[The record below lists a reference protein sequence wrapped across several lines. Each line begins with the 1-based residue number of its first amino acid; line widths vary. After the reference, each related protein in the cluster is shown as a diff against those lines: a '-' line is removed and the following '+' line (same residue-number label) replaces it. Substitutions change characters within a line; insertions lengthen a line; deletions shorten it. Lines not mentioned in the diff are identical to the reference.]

1 MRTGYG
7 TVSTR
12 TEHVMTAWKD
22 AARGSIRDLLSD
34 PVLRI
39 MLERSSLTR
48 AQFETFLLDQMG
60 SEIAE
65 KRLNRHE
72 MALLRRDR
80 GGISRGSF
88 NRTLKQGRTNV
99 SESIHT
105 MLLLGYCGLLESPGL
120 APFVEA
126 SDRLRT
132 QLEELRKSTGS
143 DKALFD
149 QTVMQM
155 LHDLEQAY
163 HALMGWDRDV

>member
-1 MRTGYG
+1 
-7 TVSTR
+7 
-12 TEHVMTAWKD
+12 MTTSWKET
-22 AARGSIRDLLSD
+22 ARGSIRDLLSD
-34 PVLRI
+34 PVLRA
-39 MLERSSLTR
+39 MLQRSSLTR

-80 GGISRGSF
+80 GGITRGSF

-132 QLEELRKSTGS
+132 QLDELRKATGS
-143 DKALFD
+143 DKILFD
-149 QTVMQM
+149 KTVNQM
-155 LHDLEQAY
+155 LEDLEHGY
-163 HALMGWDRDV
+163 RALMGWDRDV

>member
-1 MRTGYG
+1 
-7 TVSTR
+7 
-12 TEHVMTAWKD
+12 MTSWKES
-22 AARGSIRDLLSD
+22 ARGSIRDLLAD

-39 MLERSSLTR
+39 MLERSSLTK

-60 SEIAE
+60 SEIAD

-80 GGISRGSF
+80 GGITRGSF

-132 QLEELRKSTGS
+132 QLEELRKATGS
-143 DKALFD
+143 DEALFNR
-149 QTVMQM
+149 TVKQM
-155 LHDLEQAY
+155 LEDLEQAY
-163 HALMGWDRDV
+163 RALMGWDRDV

>member
-1 MRTGYG
+1 
-7 TVSTR
+7 
-12 TEHVMTAWKD
+12 MTSWKE
-22 AARGSIRDLLSD
+22 AARGSIRDLLAD

-39 MLERSSLTR
+39 MLERSSLTK

-60 SEIAE
+60 SEIAD

-80 GGISRGSF
+80 GGITRGSF

-132 QLEELRKSTGS
+132 QLEELRRATGS
-143 DKALFD
+143 DEALFNR
-149 QTVMQM
+149 TVKQM
-155 LHDLEQAY
+155 LEDLEQAY
-163 HALMGWDRDV
+163 RALMGWDRDV

>member
-1 MRTGYG
+1 
-7 TVSTR
+7 
-12 TEHVMTAWKD
+12 MTSWKET
-22 AARGSIRDLLSD
+22 ARGSIRELLSD
-34 PVLRI
+34 PVLRA

-60 SEIAE
+60 DEIAE

-72 MALLRRDR
+72 MTLLRRDR
-80 GGISRGSF
+80 GTITRGSF

-132 QLEELRKSTGS
+132 QIDELRKATGS
-143 DKALFD
+143 DKAVFD
-149 QTVMQM
+149 RAVKQM
-155 LHDLEQAY
+155 LEDLEQGY
-163 HALMGWDRDV
+163 RALMGWDRDV

>member
-1 MRTGYG
+1 
-7 TVSTR
+7 
-12 TEHVMTAWKD
+12 MTSWKES
-22 AARGSIRDLLSD
+22 ARGSIRDLLAD

-39 MLERSSLTR
+39 MLERSSLTK

-80 GGISRGSF
+80 GGITRGSF

-126 SDRLRT
+126 SGRLRT
-132 QLEELRKSTGS
+132 QLEELRKAAGS
-143 DKALFD
+143 DEALFNR
-149 QTVMQM
+149 TVKQM
-155 LHDLEQAY
+155 LEDLEQAY
-163 HALMGWDRDV
+163 RALMGWDRDV

>member
-1 MRTGYG
+1 
-7 TVSTR
+7 
-12 TEHVMTAWKD
+12 MTTSWKET
-22 AARGSIRDLLSD
+22 ARGSIRDLLSD
-34 PVLRI
+34 PVLRA

-80 GGISRGSF
+80 GGITRGSF

-126 SDRLRT
+126 SHRLRT
-132 QLEELRKSTGS
+132 QLDELRKATGS
-143 DKALFD
+143 DETLFHKA
-149 QTVMQM
+149 VKQM
-155 LHDLEQAY
+155 LEDLEHGY
-163 HALMGWDRDV
+163 RALMGWDRDV

>member
-1 MRTGYG
+1 
-7 TVSTR
+7 
-12 TEHVMTAWKD
+12 MTSWKE
-22 AARGSIRDLLSD
+22 AARGSIRDLLAD

-39 MLERSSLTR
+39 MLERSSLTK

-60 SEIAE
+60 SEIAD

-80 GGISRGSF
+80 GGITRGSF

-132 QLEELRKSTGS
+132 QLEELRKATGS
-143 DKALFD
+143 DEALFNR
-149 QTVMQM
+149 TVKQM
-155 LHDLEQAY
+155 LEDLEQAY
-163 HALMGWDRDV
+163 RALMGWDRDV

>member
-1 MRTGYG
+1 
-7 TVSTR
+7 
-12 TEHVMTAWKD
+12 MTSWKES
-22 AARGSIRDLLSD
+22 ARGSIRDLLAD
-34 PVLRI
+34 PVLRT
-39 MLERSSLTR
+39 MLERSSLTK

-80 GGISRGSF
+80 GGITRGSF

-132 QLEELRKSTGS
+132 QLEELRKATGS
-143 DKALFD
+143 DEELFNR
-149 QTVMQM
+149 TVKQM
-155 LHDLEQAY
+155 LENLEQAY
-163 HALMGWDRDV
+163 RALMGWDRDV

>member
-1 MRTGYG
+1 
-7 TVSTR
+7 
-12 TEHVMTAWKD
+12 MTTSWKET
-22 AARGSIRDLLSD
+22 ARGSIRDLLSD
-34 PVLRI
+34 PVLRA

-60 SEIAE
+60 NEIAE

-80 GGISRGSF
+80 GGITRGSF

-120 APFVEA
+120 APFVEV

-132 QLEELRKSTGS
+132 QIDELRKATGS

-149 QTVMQM
+149 KAVKQM
-155 LHDLEQAY
+155 LEDLEQGY
-163 HALMGWDRDV
+163 RALMGWDRDV

>member
-1 MRTGYG
+1 
-7 TVSTR
+7 
-12 TEHVMTAWKD
+12 MTSWKE
-22 AARGSIRDLLSD
+22 AARGSIRDLLAD

-39 MLERSSLTR
+39 MLERSSLTK

-60 SEIAE
+60 SEIAD

-72 MALLRRDR
+72 MTLLRRDR
-80 GGISRGSF
+80 GGITRGSF

-132 QLEELRKSTGS
+132 QLEELRKATGS
-143 DKALFD
+143 DEALFNR
-149 QTVMQM
+149 TVKQM
-155 LHDLEQAY
+155 LEDLEQAY
-163 HALMGWDRDV
+163 RALMGWDRDV

>member
-1 MRTGYG
+1 
-7 TVSTR
+7 
-12 TEHVMTAWKD
+12 MTTSWKET
-22 AARGSIRDLLSD
+22 ARGGIRDLLSD
-34 PVLRI
+34 PVLRA

-80 GGISRGSF
+80 GGITRGSF

-132 QLEELRKSTGS
+132 QLDELRKATGS
-143 DKALFD
+143 DKTLFD
-149 QTVMQM
+149 RAVKQM
-155 LHDLEQAY
+155 LEDLEHGY
-163 HALMGWDRDV
+163 RALMGWGRDV

>member
-1 MRTGYG
+1 
-7 TVSTR
+7 
-12 TEHVMTAWKD
+12 MTSWKE
-22 AARGSIRDLLSD
+22 AARGSIRDLLAD
-34 PVLRI
+34 PVLRT
-39 MLERSSLTR
+39 MLERSSLTK

-65 KRLNRHE
+65 RRLNRHE

-80 GGISRGSF
+80 GGITRGSF

-132 QLEELRKSTGS
+132 QLEELRKASGS
-143 DKALFD
+143 DEALFNR
-149 QTVMQM
+149 TVKQM
-155 LHDLEQAY
+155 LEDLEQAY
-163 HALMGWDRDV
+163 RALMGWDRDV

>member
-1 MRTGYG
+1 
-7 TVSTR
+7 
-12 TEHVMTAWKD
+12 MTTWKE
-22 AARGSIRDLLSD
+22 AARGSIRDLLAD

-60 SEIAE
+60 SEMAE

-72 MALLRRDR
+72 MALLRRDQ
-80 GGISRGSF
+80 GGITRGSF

-132 QLEELRKSTGS
+132 QLEELRKATGS
-143 DKALFD
+143 DEALFD
-149 QTVMQM
+149 KTVKQM
-155 LHDLEQAY
+155 LEDLEQAY
-163 HALMGWDRDV
+163 RALMGWERDV

>member
-1 MRTGYG
+1 
-7 TVSTR
+7 
-12 TEHVMTAWKD
+12 MTTSWKET
-22 AARGSIRDLLSD
+22 ARGGIRDLLSD
-34 PVLRI
+34 PVLRA

-80 GGISRGSF
+80 GGITRGSF

-105 MLLLGYCGLLESPGL
+105 MLLLGYCRLLESPGL

-132 QLEELRKSTGS
+132 QLDELRKATGS
-143 DKALFD
+143 DKTLFD
-149 QTVMQM
+149 KAVKQM
-155 LHDLEQAY
+155 LEDLEHGYRA
-163 HALMGWDRDV
+163 HMGWDRDV